1 MGYAL
6 GSWGGQGGCHAG
18 EIHLTC
24 DEGTQDGGGTM
35 SLYRWLIADPELRG
49 LARVSTAPVPSG
61 EGHMGGA
68 TEIVNVVLGNT
79 IALTNLLVAV
89 AAWRD
94 SRPRSPQVRLER
106 DGESITVSEASP
118 ETVERILRTW
128 ERGRGGEPD
137 AEDAVDADREESE

>member
-1 MGYAL
+1 MPV
-6 GSWGGQGGCHAG
+6 
-18 EIHLTC
+18 EIQLTC
-24 DEGTQDGGGTM
+24 DDGTQDGGSAM

-49 LARVSTAPVPSG
+49 LAQVSTAPVPSRR
-61 EGHMGGA
+61 GHMGGA

-79 IALTNLLVAV
+79 IALSNLLVAV

-118 ETVERILRTW
+118 ETVERILRSW

-137 AEDAVDADREESE
+137 AGDAEREESE